1 MIVCKRCGA
10 CCYHFIDGK
19 IKKCKF
25 LMRLSSNR
33 TLCRIYDNRLG
44 KVLYNDKKGF
54 IIVCKNR
61 LDVKKH
67 FPNCPYNEKIFI

>member
-1 MIVCKRCGA
+1 
-10 CCYHFIDGK
+10 
-19 IKKCKF
+19 
-25 LMRLSSNR
+25 MRLSSNR